1 MSNTRLRCL
10 LRSSAVILFSVLFSC
25 NGRERKDDIGV
36 LKEQFLGPP
45 EDARPGV
52 YWYFMDGN
60 LSKEGMTADLE
71 SMKQAGIGSVLFLE
85 VNVGV
90 PRGNVDFLSEEWKTL
105 FAHAVHECER
115 LGIEM
120 TLGVGPGWTGSG
132 GPWVKP
138 SQSMQHLVSSS
149 IGIDGGEKKQ
159 ITLPV
164 PLPKRP
170 FFGEGG
176 LTPELRKEWMD
187 FYEDVAVLAF
197 PSTDTSTVA
206 DIDEKA
212 LYYRAPYTSQPG
224 VKQYLPS
231 LSDYPVLPTR
241 AVVAKNGIVDLTDRL
256 GADGKLSWD
265 APKGKWTIMRF
276 GRRNNGAV
284 TRPAPLP
291 GLGFECDKFD
301 TTAFNDHLRE
311 FTGKLLHAI
320 GPRNTSSTGGL
331 TMLHMDSWEMGAQ
344 NWTTGFR
351 DEFKKRRGYDP
362 LLFYPVYAGKIVESL
377 EVSERFLWDLRQT
390 SQELIVEYHAK
401 HLKKYSHR
409 NGFGLS
415 IEPYD
420 MNPAADM
427 ELGSVADVPMC
438 EFWSPGGYNSSFS
451 CIQAA
456 SIAHVNGQSVVAAE
470 AFTAVDGWKQHPASM
485 KAQSD

>member
-1 MSNTRLRCL
+1 MLNTPLHYL
-10 LRSSAVILFSVLFSC
+10 VKGSAVIILLILFSC
-25 NGRERKDDIGV
+25 NGRESTNDIQV
-36 LKEQFLGPP
+36 LKEQFLNPP

-71 SMKQAGIGSVLFLE
+71 SMKQAGIGNVLFLE

-90 PRGNVDFLSEEWKTL
+90 PRGKVDFLSEEWKTL

-149 IGIDGGEKKQ
+149 IEINGAEKKP
-159 ITLPV
+159 IKLPI

-176 LTPELRKEWMD
+176 FTPELKKEWTD

-197 PSTDTSTVA
+197 PSPDTNTIAS
-206 DIDEKA
+206 IDEKA

-231 LSDYPVLPTR
+231 VSNHPVLPAS
-241 AVVAKNGIVDLTDRL
+241 AVVAKSRIVELTDKL
-256 GADGKLSWD
+256 NADGTLSWE
-265 APKGKWTIMRF
+265 APDGKWTIMRF

-301 TTAFNDHLRE
+301 TTAFNDHLNE
-311 FTGKLLHAI
+311 FTGKLL
-320 GPRNTSSTGGL
+320 R
-331 TMLHMDSWEMGAQ
+331 
-344 NWTTGFR
+344 
-351 DEFKKRRGYDP
+351 
-362 LLFYPVYAGKIVESL
+362 
-377 EVSERFLWDLRQT
+377 
-390 SQELIVEYHAK
+390 
-401 HLKKYSHR
+401 
-409 NGFGLS
+409 
-415 IEPYD
+415 
-420 MNPAADM
+420 
-427 ELGSVADVPMC
+427 
-438 EFWSPGGYNSSFS
+438 
-451 CIQAA
+451 
-456 SIAHVNGQSVVAAE
+456 
-470 AFTAVDGWKQHPASM
+470 
-485 KAQSD
+485 